1 MFRPS
6 TLLESHRVMRRS
18 KVAVLAAAALLGSA
32 CGTRDADGPLEPTG
46 PTGRVRL
53 VNLITDPADNPVN
66 ATLEGLV
73 FTVNL
78 GYTGS
83 APANLGA
90 PSTAPYAAVLTGN
103 RTFVLT
109 RTADPSNTVA
119 TLPFAIATGEDRTV
133 FATGGTG
140 TAAVTSFITTD
151 DNTVAPGTQTRVRA
165 VHMSPGAGP
174 LDIFITAA
182 TADLA
187 AATPTFTNVVYQVPS
202 AYVLMAPGTYR
213 IRAVPSGTA
222 PASRAANVIVTT
234 LGTTAVPDFALTAGR
249 GWTIGI
255 ADATT
260 GGAPYRAFL
269 INDR

>member
-6 TLLESHRVMRRS
+6 ILRESHRVTFRS
-18 KVAVLAAAALLGSA
+18 KVAVLAVVALLAGA
-32 CGTRDADGPLEPTG
+32 CGTKDADGPLEPTG

-78 GYTGS
+78 AYTQS

-90 PSTAPYAAVLTGN
+90 PSTAPYAAVLTGD

-109 RTADPSNTVA
+109 RTADPNATVA
-119 TLPFAIATGEDRTV
+119 TLPFTIASGQDLSV
-133 FATGGTG
+133 YAVGGT
-140 TAAVTSFITTD
+140 TAAPVTSFITTD
-151 DNTVAPGTQTRVRA
+151 DNTVAPGAQTRLRA
-165 VHMSPGAGP
+165 VHMSPTAGP
-174 LDIFITAA
+174 LDIFITTP

-187 AATPTFTNVVYQVPS
+187 TATPTWEDVTYRVPS

-213 IRAVPSGTA
+213 IRAVPANTL
-222 PASRAANVIVTT
+222 PANRAANVIVTT

-255 ADATT
+255 ADKPDE
-260 GGAPYRAFL
+260 GAPYRAFL
-269 INDR
+269 LNDR